1 MTLIFSH
8 HQVGLGVLFNLS
20 GEYDKAVDCFQSA
33 LQVRP
38 DDSLLWNR
46 LGATLANGGRSEEA
60 VEAYRHALSY
70 SPGFI
75 RCRYNLGISCINL
88 GAHKEAV
95 EHFLTA
101 LNMQRKVQDPLTLT

>member
-1 MTLIFSH
+1 M
-8 HQVGLGVLFNLS
+8 GVLFNLS
-20 GEYDKAVDCFQSA
+20 GEYDKAIDCFQSA
-33 LQVRP
+33 LHVCP
-38 DDSLLWNR
+38 DDALLWNR

-101 LNMQRKVQDPLTLT
+101 LNMQRKVSVNYKCSLLTH